1 MIQVPLNAS
10 LYFLTSLLCAIL
22 AFYGWTRRNL
32 PGGRTFAFFMLA
44 ITVWELA
51 CTFEA
56 ISVNVSDKVSW
67 AKIEYLGIATI
78 GTLWLTFALDFTRK
92 LEWLTPRRLALLFAL
107 PLLTILIAFTNEWH
121 GLLWSSITPGEGG
134 LPTSL
139 MYGHGVW
146 FWLIAAYNYVTL
158 ALGTVILLRGIMEPA
173 RRPDARLVLIL
184 ASVAIPWLANLI
196 YILGLS
202 PVQGLDLTPFGF
214 AIAGLLMAFAVFRLR
229 MLDFI
234 PMARNDVVEQM
245 RDAVVLIAPDNTILD
260 LNPAAQRLIGKAL
273 SQVHG
278 QPVATAFFQL
288 PSLAQ
293 HLADESAG
301 MFQVA
306 VGEDST
312 LYFQLN
318 VTPIRDRMHNL
329 SARLAV
335 IQDVTE
341 LRRNERQLRQQTE
354 YLRGLNETAVS
365 LVSRL
370 ELDEL
375 LHDLLARAAALMD
388 THNGFVFVLA
398 PNEHEPLQK
407 TMVMRVG
414 MGLFEHQVGTTATRG
429 RGLAGRVWESGAPLV
444 IDDYQAWSG
453 RLDDPAYD
461 HLHTVVGM
469 PLKHNSSKGN
479 GSSDQVIGVI
489 GLAYLDESKVFHADE
504 LDALDRF
511 ANLASVALDRAQLY
525 DAARQELV
533 QRHHAEH
540 EAQRAQLFL
549 DSIVENLP
557 LMVFVKDA
565 QDLRFVRVN
574 KAAEE
579 LLGMPRHELLA
590 KNDFDFF
597 PPEEARFFQAKDR
610 ETLNKGQIL
619 DIADEPIATREHGLR
634 YLHTHKIPIL
644 NSEGKPAF
652 LLGIS
657 EDITEHKQAQQAL
670 RESEERYRDLFENA
684 SDLIQS
690 VTLDG
695 HFQYVNRT
703 WFETLGYTQ
712 AELPGL
718 TFLDVVHPDE
728 RIHCLELFGEVM
740 AGRAVT
746 DIRTAFVT
754 KDGRKLLIEG
764 STTPRFVNGKVAS
777 TRDIFRDMTARQA
790 SNERITFQNA
800 LLAAQSQVSP
810 DAILV
815 VSHDDRVLS
824 YNHRFLEMWGVSEQ
838 VMAGGAVQAVRNA
851 VQSLVT
857 DFEAWQARNAEIYA
871 QRDQP
876 SHDEITLQ
884 DGRFLDRYSSPISDS
899 KGAYLGRVWFF
910 RDVTE
915 QRRAES
921 VLREQNAYLNAL
933 QETTLSLMRRLD
945 LKMLLEDIVSRA
957 GALVGTEHGYV
968 FLLDPGTDEMELRVG
983 VGAYEG
989 FVGRRTRRG
998 VGLAG
1003 QVWQTGEPI
1012 NAPDYREW
1020 QGRLADPSRD
1030 ILRAVVGMPLRSGD
1044 QVIGV
1049 IGLASLDTAKLFGPG
1064 EMDVLRRFAQLAAI
1078 ALDNARL
1085 YDYAQQELAERTRA
1099 EHALAKELRETTLL
1113 NRVIGHATGLDIRE
1127 SLQRITTD
1135 LAEYLEVPQS
1145 GIALLDDAGEALTL
1159 VAEYQPAG
1167 RASLIGGQIPI
1178 VGNPSAEY
1186 VLKEREPLAVADVKN
1201 DVRLGA
1207 VRQVLVD
1214 RNVASILI
1222 LPLFIRDQVV
1232 GTIGLD
1238 SYVPR
1243 EFTPDEI
1250 RLAQNVANAA
1260 AQALDNARLLERV
1273 RRELVERRQAEDA
1286 VRRRNLELESLNRVA
1301 SAMTGDLDLIMSLRL
1316 MARELVETFRARNC
1330 GIALLNPAQTELSVV
1345 ADALADEHEESAVGI
1360 VIPVL
1365 GNESSEHVIQT
1376 RQSLV
1381 IPEAQID
1388 PRTELIHERMEQ
1400 RRTTCLAIIPLLSGG
1415 QVIGTIGI
1423 DTVEVGRVFME
1434 REIQLAETMAT
1445 QMAGAIERDRLFE
1458 QTRQRADELQVANT
1472 ALEDAQDSLRAQNQY
1487 LVALHETTLGL
1498 MRRLNIEELLSNI
1511 ISRAAELIG
1520 TEHGYV
1526 HLEEPDGS
1534 ALQMRVGIGAY
1545 QAFVGTRVQSG
1556 VGLAGR
1562 VWQTGQPV
1570 VVDDYRAWAGR
1581 LPMADRDVLRA
1592 VMGVPLKS
1600 GNQTVGV
1607 IGLAS
1612 LDLTRRFTP
1621 SELQALERFAE
1632 LAAVALDNARLF
1644 DEAQRHVAELDLL
1657 NRVSHAVAS
1666 ELDLDTLLELVGEQ
1680 LRVTFGV
1687 DSVYIAL
1694 FDEQS
1699 QIISLPYFVNDG
1711 LRAQVAPMP
1720 LGSGITSH
1728 IIRTREPLL
1737 INHDALAT
1745 MERLGAR
1752 VFGSHALSYLGV
1764 PILTGERVIGAVSVQ
1779 STEREGLFELAHVR
1793 LLQGIAANVGAAIQN
1808 ARLYKAA
1815 QQEVRIR
1822 KQAENEIK
1830 LSLKEKEILLK
1841 EIHHRVKN
1849 NLQIIS
1855 SLLNLQAQQIKDRAT
1870 LQVLRESQGRVRSM
1884 ALIHEKLYQSQDLAR
1899 VDFDG
1904 YVHDLLVYL
1913 FRSYSTN
1920 MDLVH
1925 VDVNAQGVALSV
1937 DTAIPCGLIISELV
1951 TNAIKYAFPDGRRG
1965 TICVNLTPDDAGHL
1979 ALRVADNGVG
1989 LPPDLDWRNAESLG
2003 LQLVSTLTAQL
2014 HGQIQ
2019 VHSNTGTEFKIT
2031 FPG

>member
-1 MIQVPLNAS
+1 MIQVPLTAS
-10 LYFLTSLLCAIL
+10 LYFLTTLLSAIL

-32 PGGRTFAFFMLA
+32 PGGRAFAFFMLA
-44 ITVWELA
+44 ISVWELA

-56 ISVNVSDKVSW
+56 ISANVSDKVNW
-67 AKIEYLGIATI
+67 AKVEYLGIATI
-78 GTLWLTFALDFTRK
+78 GTLWLTFAFDYTRK
-92 LEWLTPRRLALLFAL
+92 LEWLSLRRLALLFAL
-107 PLLTILIAFTNEWH
+107 PLLTILVAFTNDWH
-121 GLLWSSITPGEGG
+121 GLLWNSITPGQGG
-134 LPTSL
+134 PQSNLT
-139 MYGHGVW
+139 YGHGPW
-146 FWLIAAYNYVTL
+146 FWLSAAYNYGTL
-158 ALGTVILLRGIMEPA
+158 AVGTVILLRGILQPS
-173 RRPDARLVLIL
+173 RRPSARLVLIL

-196 YILGLS
+196 YVLGLS
-202 PVQGLDLTPFGF
+202 PVRGLDLTPFGF

-234 PMARNDVVEQM
+234 PMARNDVIEQM
-245 RDAVVLIAPDNTILD
+245 RDAVVLLAPDNSILD
-260 LNPAAQRLIGKAL
+260 LNPAAQRLIGRSLYQA
-273 SQVHG
+273 QG
-278 QPVATAFFQL
+278 QSVATAFFLL
-288 PSLAQ
+288 PTLAER
-293 HLADESAG
+293 LANESAG
-301 MFQVA
+301 MFEIA
-306 VGEDST
+306 VGEEST
-312 LYFQLN
+312 RYFQLN
-318 VTPIRDRMHNL
+318 ITPIRDRLHNV

-375 LHDLLARAAALMD
+375 LHDLLARAAALMGSRD
-388 THNGFVFVLA
+388 GFVFVLA
-398 PNEHEPLQK
+398 PNEQDLHQK
-407 TMVMRVG
+407 TMLMRVG
-414 MGLFEHQVGTTATRG
+414 MGLFERVVGNTATRG
-429 RGLAGRVWESGAPLV
+429 QGLAGRVWETGAPLV
-444 IDDYQAWSG
+444 IDDYRAWSG
-453 RLDDPAYD
+453 RLDDPAYE
-461 HLHTVVGM
+461 HLHAVVGI
-469 PLKHNSSKGN
+469 PLKHSSSAGN
-479 GSSDQVIGVI
+479 GSSDQIIGVI
-489 GLAYLDESKVFHADE
+489 GLAYLDENKTFHADE

-533 QRHHAEH
+533 QRHHAER
-540 EAQRAQLFL
+540 EAQHAQLFL

-565 QDLRFVRVN
+565 QELRFVRVN

-579 LLGMPRHELLA
+579 LLGMPRHELLN

-610 ETLNKGQIL
+610 ETLNNGQIL
-619 DIADEPIATREHGLR
+619 DIAEEPIATRERGLR
-634 YLHTHKIPIL
+634 YLHTHKIPIR
-644 NSEGKPAF
+644 NAEGKPAY

-657 EDITEHKQAQQAL
+657 EDITEHKQAEQAL

-690 VTLDG
+690 VNLDG
-695 HFQYVNRT
+695 RFQYVNRT
-703 WFETLGYTQ
+703 WFETLGYTR
-712 AELPGL
+712 AELGKL

-764 STTPRFVNGKVAS
+764 STTPRLLNGKVVS
-777 TRDIFRDMTARQA
+777 TRGIFRDLTSRLA
-790 SNERITFQNA
+790 SDEQIAFQNA

-815 VSHDDRVLS
+815 VSHDDRILS
-824 YNHRFLEMWGVSEQ
+824 YNRRFLEMWGVNEQ
-838 VMAGGAVQAVRNA
+838 VMAGGAVQAVRAA
-851 VQSLVT
+851 VQSVVT
-857 DFEAWQARNAEIYA
+857 DYDAWQARNAQIYA
-871 QRDQP
+871 RRDQP
-876 SHDEITLQ
+876 SHDEMTFN
-884 DGRFLDRYSSPISDS
+884 DGRVLDRYSSPISDAD
-899 KGAYLGRVWFF
+899 GAYLGRVWFF

-915 QRRAES
+915 QRRAEA

-933 QETTLSLMRRLD
+933 QETTLSLISRLD
-945 LKMLLEDIVSRA
+945 LETLLEDIVSRA

-968 FLLDPGTDEMELRVG
+968 FLFDPGTVEMELRVG

-1003 QVWQTGEPI
+1003 QVWQSGEPI
-1012 NAPDYREW
+1012 NIPDYREW
-1020 QGRLADPSRD
+1020 HGRLADPSRD

-1049 IGLASLDTAKLFGPG
+1049 IGLAYLDAAKQFGPA

-1099 EHALAKELRETTLL
+1099 EQALEKELRETALL
-1113 NRVIGHATGLDIRE
+1113 NRVIGHATGLDINE

-1135 LAEYLEVPQS
+1135 LAEFFAVPQS
-1145 GIALLDDAGEALTL
+1145 GIALLDGSGETLTL
-1159 VAEYQPAG
+1159 VAEYQPSG
-1167 RASLIGGQIPI
+1167 RASLLGGQIPI
-1178 VGNPSAEY
+1178 IGNPSAEY
-1186 VLKEREPLAVADVKN
+1186 VLKERKPLAVADVKN
-1201 DVRLGA
+1201 DVRLGTL
-1207 VRQVLVD
+1207 REVLVA
-1214 RNVASILI
+1214 RKVASILI
-1222 LPLFIRDQVV
+1222 LPLFIRDQIV

-1238 SYVPR
+1238 SYIPR
-1243 EFTPDEI
+1243 EFTSDEI
-1250 RLAQNVANAA
+1250 QLAQNVANAA

-1273 RRELVERRQAEDA
+1273 QRELAERRQAEDA

-1301 SAMTGDLDLIMSLRL
+1301 SAMAGDFDLITSLRL
-1316 MARELVETFRARNC
+1316 MSRELVQTFRARNC
-1330 GIALLNPAQTELSVV
+1330 GIALLNPEQTELTVV

-1360 VIPVL
+1360 VIPVP
-1365 GNESSEHVIQT
+1365 GNESSEYVIQT
-1376 RQSLV
+1376 RRPLV

-1388 PRTELIHERMEQ
+1388 PRTEMIHERMEQ

-1423 DTVEVGRVFME
+1423 DTVEVGRVFSD

-1445 QMAGAIERDRLFE
+1445 QMAGAIERDRLFD
-1458 QTRQRADELQVANT
+1458 QTRQRADELQRANT
-1472 ALEDAQDSLRAQNQY
+1472 ALQDAQESLRAQNHY
-1487 LVALHETTLGL
+1487 LLALHETTLGL
-1498 MRRLNIEELLSNI
+1498 MRRLDIDELLSNI

-1526 HLEEPDGS
+1526 HLVEPDGS
-1534 ALQMRVGIGAY
+1534 TLQMRVGIGAY
-1545 QAFVGTRVQSG
+1545 TRFVGTRVNLG

-1562 VWQTGQPV
+1562 VWQTAQPV
-1570 VVDDYRAWAGR
+1570 VVDDYRSWTGR

-1612 LDLTRRFTP
+1612 LDFSRHFAP

-1644 DEAQRHVAELDLL
+1644 DETQRRLVELDLL

-1666 ELDLDTLLELVGEQ
+1666 ELDLDPLLELVGEQ
-1680 LRVTFGV
+1680 LRATFGV

-1694 FDEQS
+1694 FDDQS
-1699 QIISLPYFVNDG
+1699 QMISLPYFVNDG
-1711 LRAQVAPMP
+1711 LRARVEPMP

-1737 INHDALAT
+1737 VNHDALAT

-1764 PILTGERVIGAVSVQ
+1764 PILAGERVIGAVSVQ
-1779 STEREGLFELAHVR
+1779 STEREGLFEPAHVR
-1793 LLQGIAANVGAAIQN
+1793 LLQGIAANVGAALQN
-1808 ARLYKAA
+1808 ARLYAAA

-1830 LSLKEKEILLK
+1830 QSLKEKEVLLK

-1855 SLLNLQAQQIKDRAT
+1855 SLLNLQAQQIKDPAT

-1951 TNAIKYAFPDGRRG
+1951 TNAIKYAFPGGRKG
-1965 TICVNLTPDDAGHL
+1965 TICVDLTPEDAGHL

-2019 VHSNTGTEFKIT
+2019 VQSNTGTEFKIT